1 MSLSEQEQQ
10 LLREIEESL
19 LADDPKFGA
28 TVSSSRVT
36 NSSSGSGRLTMR
48 SLAIIMLG
56 LLLLVAGVALAAN
69 SLWFVV
75 ISIAGFMVMF
85 AGGVWALKTPSGTAD
100 RNNVTHIGQASSSS
114 SRGSRMEENFRRRFE
129 QP

>member
-28 TVSSSRVT
+28 TVSSTRVT
-36 NSSSGSGRLTMR
+36 DSDSGSGRLTMR

-75 ISIAGFMVMF
+75 ISIIGFMVMF
-85 AGGVWALKTPSGTAD
+85 AGGVWALKTPSNTAG
-100 RNNVTHIGQASSSS
+100 RSNVTHIGQAPSSS